1 MFGPPS
7 LPTSIHPLSLSFH
20 SYPFRLLRFCLTWF
34 FGEHSHF
41 GRCSPRPPRPIDSLC
56 QVPRD
61 APPAYPSVSV
71 ALLAQHFQTAQ
82 PCLLRRCHSRD
93 RGSSWVGPT
102 SAGAICGPSLTAC
115 TRGARQ
121 ATTTAPSNVPG
132 RARAVQPLSPLAPA
146 RHLAPPV
153 ARSLPWPTTNAAGGR
168 IRALDRVRHPASE
181 ASPALRRLHVH
192 HDLPPH
198 RTRHRATL
206 KRAVAWMGIE
216 WRRRAPTGLPRAP
229 RLPPRPR
236 RSLRSRRRA
245 AFRKRSPLHP
255 PSGEGLSARRR
266 QLEPRLVPCSPLLPP
281 PHPARRRARRLSLP
295 RRARGCSSAR

>member
-1 MFGPPS
+1 MAHHPS
-7 LPTSIHPLSLSFH
+7 PLQSTPSHFPFTLTPSGYFDFVLPGSSVSIPTSEGARQDHPAPLI
-20 SYPFRLLRFCLTWF
+20 
-34 FGEHSHF
+34 
-41 GRCSPRPPRPIDSLC
+41 RCARCPVTP
-56 QVPRD
+56 
-61 APPAYPSVSV
+61 PPAYPSVSV

-82 PCLLRRCHSRD
+82 LCLLRRCHLRD

-115 TRGARQ
+115 MRGARR

-132 RARAVQPLSPLAPA
+132 RARAVQPLSPFAPA

-153 ARSLPWPTTNAAGGR
+153 ARRLPWPTTNAAGGR
-168 IRALDRVRHPASE
+168 LRALDRVRHPSSE

-192 HDLPPH
+192 HDLPPR
-198 RTRHRATL
+198 RTHHRAIL
-206 KRAVAWMGIE
+206 GRAVGWMGIE
-216 WRRRAPTGLPRAP
+216 WRRRAPTGWPRAP

-236 RSLRSRRRA
+236 RSLRPRRRV
-245 AFRKRSPLHP
+245 AFRRRSPLHP
-255 PSGEGLSARRR
+255 PSGEGPSARRR
-266 QLEPRLVPCSPLLPP
+266 QLEPRLVPCSPPLPP